1 MESKPLPDYSKTD
14 AYQVNLT
21 FQAAIQDKAFLFF
34 MKEVQESRAEKLNVF
49 DLLTL
54 DKIRKGIN
62 DSLDPNIIEK
72 LRKEQLITVNEGT
85 TYSLAD
91 KYKQFIPRKES
102 IKGVTSQQLQKVN
115 ECFKTHDSIS
125 KSTLMETFNGVLTE
139 KQVRNLISRMEQS
152 GIIKRIGVGKATK
165 YIKDWDKF
173 KKYI

>member
-1 MESKPLPDYSKTD
+1 
-14 AYQVNLT
+14 
-21 FQAAIQDKAFLFF
+21 

-91 KYKQFIPRKES
+91 KYKQFILVRKVLKES
-102 IKGVTSQQLQKVN
+102 PHN
-115 ECFKTHDSIS
+115 NCR
-125 KSTLMETFNGVLTE
+125 KSMSVLKLT
-139 KQVRNLISRMEQS
+139 I
-152 GIIKRIGVGKATK
+152 A
-165 YIKDWDKF
+165 
-173 KKYI
+173 

>member
-1 MESKPLPDYSKTD
+1 MGHSSFSCNSVSYTH
-14 AYQVNLT
+14 
-21 FQAAIQDKAFLFF
+21 
-34 MKEVQESRAEKLNVF
+34 
-49 DLLTL
+49 L
-54 DKIRKGIN
+54 D
-62 DSLDPNIIEK
+62 
-72 LRKEQLITVNEGT
+72 V
-85 TYSLAD
+85 
-91 KYKQFIPRKES
+91 YKRQ
-102 IKGVTSQQLQKVN
+102 VN